1 VPPSV
6 GTLAAKNPEAADAR
20 GAIYAVAPSFK
31 TVSTI
36 WAGTDD
42 GKLWTTRDGGAHW
55 ADITPAALTPWS
67 KVTQLEASHFDDV
80 SAYAS
85 VSRFRVDDLTPYI
98 YKTHDAG
105 KTWSLITGGLP
116 ASPVNAVREDPVRK
130 GLLYAST
137 QTGVW
142 VSFDEGATWQSLQ
155 RDLPRSSARDLVVH
169 DGDLIVATH
178 GRGFWI
184 LDGIAALRQV
194 TTGMSDTLFK
204 PSAAYRA
211 PRSTYPDTPV
221 SPDEPYADNPPDGA
235 MIDYYLATPAQGP
248 VTLEISDAR
257 GKRIR
262 GYASTDKPELSDD
275 EIAEQLIPA
284 YWIRPY
290 QALGTSAGGHRFVW
304 DLRGERPVV
313 DSYEYP
319 ISAAPHDTPRTPQGP
334 RVAPGS
340 YTIKLTIRGK
350 PLTTTVEVRADPRV
364 KLSAAAAAQQNQL
377 EHQLAELVT
386 RSSDLVLQ
394 AQSTIDQLGKLA
406 AKDPLKAPIAAA
418 AVKAKAALSGAK
430 PAPGGPPA
438 PTLSGV
444 NGKLTALYKAAGVDA
459 QPTAVQ
465 LAETAKAER
474 ELGQL
479 LRAWDAFKA
488 IDLAQ
493 LDTALKAAGLSEI
506 RPELAPE
513 THQANGD
520 EE

>member
-1 VPPSV
+1 
-6 GTLAAKNPEAADAR
+6 
-20 GAIYAVAPSFK
+20 
-31 TVSTI
+31 
-36 WAGTDD
+36 
-42 GKLWTTRDGGAHW
+42 
-55 ADITPAALTPWS
+55 
-67 KVTQLEASHFDDV
+67 
-80 SAYAS
+80 
-85 VSRFRVDDLTPYI
+85 
-98 YKTHDAG
+98 
-105 KTWSLITGGLP
+105 
-116 ASPVNAVREDPVRK
+116 
-130 GLLYAST
+130 
-137 QTGVW
+137 
-142 VSFDEGATWQSLQ
+142 
-155 RDLPRSSARDLVVH
+155 
-169 DGDLIVATH
+169 
-178 GRGFWI
+178 
-184 LDGIAALRQV
+184 
-194 TTGMSDTLFK
+194 
-204 PSAAYRA
+204 
-211 PRSTYPDTPV
+211 
-221 SPDEPYADNPPDGA
+221 

-319 ISAAPHDTPRTPQGP
+319 ISATPHDTPRTPQGP